1 MLAISIVL
9 YFWRVERRADVV
21 TASYREKRSEIRCF
35 TVALIKPMCQCCPR
49 VSLSDGL
56 LAFSRICWET
66 QEALFEETRTK
77 RIKIEVC
84 KHQHNEEFSLK
95 NLAEKSHKVPFS
107 SHPSTNPSHF
117 LLNPENAARN
127 VTCATKK
134 CRGLAWR
141 GTREFELEVRYVQT
155 FSSELS
161 RSLFFSSFNIFDIFS
176 AINWLQSLNFKQKRR
191 NRVAFHKAAKR
202 DS

>member
-1 MLAISIVL
+1 MSFLKKCLRSALCCIFGELNVAQTSSL
-9 YFWRVERRADVV
+9 R
-21 TASYREKRSEIRCF
+21 ASYREKRSAIRCF

-141 GTREFELEVRYVQT
+141 GHER
-155 FSSELS
+155 
-161 RSLFFSSFNIFDIFS
+161 I
-176 AINWLQSLNFKQKRR
+176 
-191 NRVAFHKAAKR
+191 
-202 DS
+202 